1 MADQQTGSL
10 FARAVKDPLVHFV
23 ILGGLLFALSLFFGN
38 PAPDEGKKIVISQA
52 GQRHLANL
60 FEITWQRPP
69 TAVELANLVQEQIKE
84 EIYYREALTLGLDD
98 NDTIVRRRMRQKLEF
113 MQEDLISQ
121 VRPSEEQLR
130 AFFESRSDQYFSDRI
145 MTFQQVLLDSA
156 PLAPDDPAIAQALAA
171 LENGTDPAQISRSAL
186 LPVSMKLETANTI
199 ANTFGAKFV
208 EQLTDRPL
216 GHWSGPIVSSF
227 GTHLVLVQLD
237 QVPLARSFAE
247 VKEQVKIDYVQAQRQ
262 KSAEAYYKSLRDQY
276 QISIEAPKS

>member
-1 MADQQTGSL
+1 
-10 FARAVKDPLVHFV
+10 
-23 ILGGLLFALSLFFGN
+23 LFFGN
-38 PAPDEGKKIVISQA
+38 PAADEGRKIVISQA
-52 GQRHLANL
+52 GQRHLADL
-60 FEITWQRPP
+60 FEITWQCPP

-186 LPVSMKLETANTI
+186 LPVSMKL
-199 ANTFGAKFV
+199 
-208 EQLTDRPL
+208 
-216 GHWSGPIVSSF
+216 
-227 GTHLVLVQLD
+227 
-237 QVPLARSFAE
+237 
-247 VKEQVKIDYVQAQRQ
+247 
-262 KSAEAYYKSLRDQY
+262 
-276 QISIEAPKS
+276 